1 MTKEPTCYVDIKS
14 EELRDILR
22 TILQD
27 ISGIS
32 LVEANP
38 TVSLSLS
45 TTEKYTDQGQFER
58 ALLYHYLVE
67 LKAHADKTRHLVDP
81 NEPTA
86 FPSNTLTDT
95 DAALRSA
102 TYDRSGPDSVTEPTK
117 GGQASST
124 VPTENE
130 TPDVSAPIGTNGCV
144 DSNDH
149 QNLRQRHVDLM
160 IEYLEKTFAS
170 TTQRLASLLKHGQIT
185 YDLLWALFK
194 PEALVFTTCH
204 GTGKPRCVRFEQG
217 MEKTKGNGV
226 QCCSL
231 SARYL
236 DFDGDVL
243 GEASIEYELELFR
256 GAKAIHM
263 LAVYPF
269 QYHSRKVDMMK
280 QLVECGRRFLSMLK
294 PCPYQY
300 DGKAFFMRRG
310 HLVEVFVGGRIMV
323 DAKYFRRI
331 NPDYQRSRIYD
342 SGQISVHSYESSAVF
357 GVQEQIPQLRNTGKI
372 PVDLEEDDMLI
383 CSPTVLGFS
392 FGQKLWAE
400 FAVADVAA
408 ISWTPATFAQLALPP
423 AQKDILLAL
432 AKARICSSPENVFDD
447 IVKGKGQ
454 GLNVLLHGPPRVG
467 KSLTAEGLS
476 EYLQKPL
483 YTISAG
489 ELGPD
494 ATQLEDR
501 LSPIFELAK
510 RWNAVLLLDEAEVF
524 LEKRTVSDVH
534 RNALVSV
541 ILRTLE
547 YYQGI
552 LFLTTNRVQRIDDA
566 IANRIHLKVK
576 YSSLS
581 LGAKSQVWVSFLEK
595 AITRRAAAI
604 WSRQDLASLA
614 NDNLNAREIE
624 NVVSTAHALA
634 TEKGVQVSISELE
647 SVIEAGKEFDYDH
660 KGAGKV
666 AFSSSYA

>member
-1 MTKEPTCYVDIKS
+1 MQKTAPSEEINELDEYVFVVRTRIDRMTKEPTCYVDIKS

-22 TILQD
+22 TILRD
-27 ISGIS
+27 VSGIS
-32 LVEANP
+32 LVEDKP
-38 TVSLSLS
+38 SVRLSLTS
-45 TTEKYTDQGQFER
+45 NGKHTDQGQLER
-58 ALLYHYLVE
+58 ALLYHFLAE
-67 LKAHADKTRHLVDP
+67 LKAYADDTHRLVDQ
-81 NEPTA
+81 NEPMA
-86 FPSNTLTDT
+86 FPSNTLASTDV
-95 DAALRSA
+95 ALRFAFNDQSRP
-102 TYDRSGPDSVTEPTK
+102 DRITEPTR

-124 VPTENE
+124 LPTQDK
-130 TPDVSAPIGTNGCV
+130 TPEVSPPIGTISSV
-144 DSNDH
+144 DPTNH
-149 QNLRQRHVDLM
+149 QNLHHRHVDLLL
-160 IEYLEKTFAS
+160 EYLEKTFAS
-170 TTQRLASLLKHGQIT
+170 TTQRLDSLLKHGQIT

-194 PEALVFTTCH
+194 PEAVVFTTCH

-217 MEKTKGNGV
+217 MEKTKTNGV
-226 QCCSL
+226 QCFSL

-269 QYHSRKVDMMK
+269 QYHPRKFDLK
-280 QLVECGRRFLSMLK
+280 IHLVECGRRFLAMLK

-310 HLVEVFVGGRIMV
+310 QLVEVFVGGRIMV

-331 NPDYQRSRIYD
+331 NPDYQRPSIHD
-342 SGQISVHSYESSAVF
+342 SEQISVHFYESSAMF
-357 GVQEQIPQLRNTGKI
+357 GVREQTPQVQSTGKR
-372 PVDLEEDDMLI
+372 PVDLEEDEVLI

-408 ISWTPATFAQLALPP
+408 ISWSPASFAQLALPS

-432 AKARICSSPENVFDD
+432 AKARICSSPQNVFED
-447 IVKGKGQ
+447 IVKGKGR
-454 GLNVLLHGPPRVG
+454 GLN
-467 KSLTAEGLS
+467 
-476 EYLQKPL
+476 
-483 YTISAG
+483 ISAG

-510 RWNAVLLLDEAEVF
+510 RWNAVLLLDEADVF
-524 LEKRTVSDVH
+524 LEKRAVSDVH

-541 ILRTLE
+541 FLRTLE

-552 LFLTTNRVQRIDDA
+552 LFLTTNRVQWIDDA
-566 IANRIHLKVK
+566 IASRIHLKVK
-576 YSSLS
+576 YTSLS

-595 AITRRAAAI
+595 ASTNQGAAI
-604 WSRQDLASLA
+604 WSSEDLALLA
-614 NDNLNAREIE
+614 NKDLNGREIK
-624 NVVSTAHALA
+624 NIVSTAHALA
-634 TEKGVQVSISELE
+634 TEKGRQVSISELE
-647 SVIEAGKEFDYDH
+647 LVIEAGEDFDYDH

-666 AFSSSYA
+666 AYSSSYA